1 MDNTNQTELNGISS
15 RLEMF
20 TKAKDKMIGV
30 NTDAYKL
37 LYENYYDNNFLTAKR
52 KYTPEEVNETINSND
67 LRKLQQLSES
77 YYNSNGYY
85 KQLINYYANLLKYA
99 GLLIPSTN
107 GKSLSNSG
115 LNKRYNNAVDY
126 IDKMNLSIWLPR
138 CATRALIYGTYFGLK
153 VQVTKDT
160 FSVIDLPVKYCRTN
174 FKDDKGNDIIQF
186 DINYFNTLTSEETK
200 NSVLSLFPK
209 EVRNAYLTRKKKSNT
224 PWVIIPSEYGICFS
238 MFNGYPLLTSIIPV
252 ILDYDE
258 SVILEHAKDSTEI
271 EKIIVQHIPHLNDG
285 RLVFEPDEAEEM
297 HTGAVG
303 MLKSQKNVRVLTTY
317 GEVEA
322 IQSSSSNNQVDEKL
336 NRMEQN
342 IYARAGVS
350 GQIFAPTGSA
360 SLNVALNNDLS
371 LMMHLANKFS
381 LFISNTINSLF
392 GNSNISFKYTIMPIS
407 YYNTKE
413 FIEESFKLVNSGYSL
428 LLPALAQGI
437 NQKDLINIKNLEND
451 YLKLNEILI
460 PLSTAYTQSAA
471 TAKNSSNTQTTNETD
486 KPQQELTGEQKKQK
500 AIETTTQKNGRPLSD
515 EN

>member
-1 MDNTNQTELNGISS
+1 M
-15 RLEMF
+15 
-20 TKAKDKMIGV
+20 
-30 NTDAYKL
+30 
-37 LYENYYDNNFLTAKR
+37 
-52 KYTPEEVNETINSND
+52 
-67 LRKLQQLSES
+67 
-77 YYNSNGYY
+77 
-85 KQLINYYANLLKYA
+85 
-99 GLLIPSTN
+99 
-107 GKSLSNSG
+107 
-115 LNKRYNNAVDY
+115 
-126 IDKMNLSIWLPR
+126 
-138 CATRALIYGTYFGLK
+138 
-153 VQVTKDT
+153 
-160 FSVIDLPVKYCRTN
+160 
-174 FKDDKGNDIIQF
+174 
-186 DINYFNTLTSEETK
+186 TSEETK

-428 LLPALAQGI
+428 LLPALA
-437 NQKDLINIKNLEND
+437 
-451 YLKLNEILI
+451 
-460 PLSTAYTQSAA
+460 
-471 TAKNSSNTQTTNETD
+471 
-486 KPQQELTGEQKKQK
+486 
-500 AIETTTQKNGRPLSD
+500 
-515 EN
+515 